1 MYDAFYRA
9 SQYLAFPLLTAL
21 FFLGFFAAVV
31 AWVANG
37 SRREVW
43 ERSAALPLEP
53 EITHVNPPQEP

>member
-1 MYDAFYRA
+1 MYEVFYKA

-21 FFLGFFAAVV
+21 FFVGFFAAVI

-53 EITHVNPPQEP
+53 ETTHEHTPQEP